1 MKKKLLGIFVCMLLI
16 AVPVV
21 SVAGNITKYIIV
33 LETSNDQ
40 VNLPPV
46 NTGDIIIDWMQQ
58 EKLIPSDG
66 TIGDEFSYS
75 TCIDG
80 DYAIIGAR
88 FAEGNKDGSGAAYI
102 FKRNGTTWYEEQK
115 LVPSDGAGGDR
126 FGVTVSIDNE
136 YAVVGSFKNA
146 VNGVR
151 KGAVYVYKRYG
162 TTWVEEQKLVASDG
176 GAGDK
181 FGSGIQID
189 EDYIV
194 VGSHVHDY
202 NEHDIG
208 AAYVFKRNGST
219 WHEQQKLLASDGQ
232 EEDEFGGSVSLDGD
246 YIVIGAAM
254 DEKSGANHGASYVF
268 KRDGTNWI
276 EEQKLTASDG
286 ENNDLFGG
294 SVSIDGDYI
303 VIGAYMD
310 DKSAP
315 NKGAAY
321 VFKRDGTNWIEEQKL
336 TASDGESG
344 DDFGVRVSIDEKI
357 IAIGAWKDVHN
368 GSRSGSA
375 YIFERDGTTWVE
387 EQKLVASDAASGD
400 WFGHSLILDGNY
412 MIIGAPGDESHTGS
426 AYIFTIP
433 IIEVS
438 IDIKPGSYPNSIN
451 PSSNGKLPVAILTTD
466 DFNTIDVDPDTV
478 VFLGANPLKWADE
491 DVDDDGD
498 IDKIF
503 HFKTRE
509 LNFSMLELIENE
521 TWATLSGYTFDQEY
535 FEGKDTVR
543 LVKGIIQLILL
554 NVIERIINRFPNAF
568 PILRHILGL

>member
-1 MKKKLLGIFVCMLLI
+1 MKNDFIGEEAKNVKKKLLGIFVCMLLI

-286 ENNDLFGG
+286 E
-294 SVSIDGDYI
+294 
-303 VIGAYMD
+303 
-310 DKSAP
+310 
-315 NKGAAY
+315 
-321 VFKRDGTNWIEEQKL
+321 
-336 TASDGESG
+336 SG